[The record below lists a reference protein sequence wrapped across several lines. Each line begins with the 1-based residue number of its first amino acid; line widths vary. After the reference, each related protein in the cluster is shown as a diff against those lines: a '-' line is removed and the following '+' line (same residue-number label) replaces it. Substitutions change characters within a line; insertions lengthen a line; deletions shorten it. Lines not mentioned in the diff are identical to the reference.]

1 LLNFHRFF
9 LLEGLS
15 PKEKHKLF
23 HPHFKKMKQKL
34 LLIAKSL
41 NPESESPC
49 EQIHALLQER
59 FMLFSERDD
68 SCSSAREM
76 HACASA
82 REIHDALLQKR
93 RERGLVAKL

>member
-1 LLNFHRFF
+1 LLNFHRVF
-9 LLEGLS
+9 LREGLS
-15 PKEKHKLF
+15 PKEKHKFF

-59 FMLFSERDD
+59 FVLFCERDD
-68 SCSSAREM
+68 ACSSAREM

-82 REIHDALLQKR
+82 REIHDTLLQKR

>member
-1 LLNFHRFF
+1 
-9 LLEGLS
+9 
-15 PKEKHKLF
+15 
-23 HPHFKKMKQKL
+23 MKQKL

-59 FMLFSERDD
+59 FMLFCERDD
-68 SCSSAREM
+68 AWSSAREM

-82 REIHDALLQKR
+82 REIHDAPLQKEE
-93 RERGLVAKL
+93 REDW